1 MARLHARRVGVGAV
15 MAERTLKLNLT
26 ESARRGQMMY
36 HSMPG
41 IMLIVYGVSA
51 LLEGHSEHLWVDI
64 LGIVAG
70 AALLISLRRELKS
83 KGHGHSRVAWFD
95 VLAGIVVIIEGY
107 HKLHPGRWFQPG
119 TLLMLVGVMFIL
131 IGIFHNRLNAL
142 RRLTCTDE
150 GFKVR
155 TRPIRSFS
163 GLWKDIKSFALD
175 GNSLVI
181 QHKDNSTE
189 KHSLRRIENRAEML
203 GVLNEELERKSLPK
217 QVV

>member
-1 MARLHARRVGVGAV
+1 MS
-15 MAERTLKLNLT
+15 ERTLKLNLT
-26 ESARRGQMMY
+26 EGARRGQMMY

-95 VLAGIVVIIEGY
+95 VLAGIAVIIEGY
-107 HKLHPGRWFQPG
+107 HKLHPGKWFQPG
-119 TLLMLVGVMFIL
+119 SLLMLVGLMFIL
-131 IGIFHNRLNAL
+131 IGIFHEKINGFRL
-142 RRLTCTDE
+142 LTCTDK
-150 GFKVR
+150 GFTIR
-155 TRPIRSFS
+155 TRLIRSFS
-163 GLWKDIKSFALD
+163 GQWKDVKSFALE
-175 GNSLVI
+175 GNALVI

-189 KHSLRRIENRAEML
+189 KHGLRRIENKLEVL
-203 GVLNEELERKSLPK
+203 NVLNEELGRS
-217 QVV
+217 